1 MKTTARR
8 PRSDSAKAAV
18 QAAQNAALGPLE
30 PPPYVT
36 LRKQD
41 KPHWLAIMKARARHT
56 WDEADLVTAAT
67 MARAQADILMLQAQ
81 VDAEGY
87 VLDGKINL
95 AAQMIETLSKRVV
108 SLSRIL
114 HTHAEAKLG
123 RARDNGK
130 TLALEREAEQAED
143 DDLIPRLVAIK

>member
-8 PRSDSAKAAV
+8 PRSDSSKAAV

-30 PPPYVT
+30 PPAYVT
-36 LRKQD
+36 LRPQD
-41 KPHWLAIMKARARHT
+41 KPFWEAIMKARARHT
-56 WDEADLVTAAT
+56 WDDADLVTAAT
-67 MARAQADILMLQAQ
+67 LARAQADILMLQAQ

-87 VLDGKINL
+87 VVDGKINP
-95 AAQMIETLSKRVV
+95 AAQMIETLAKRVT
-108 SLSRIL
+108 SLSRLL

-130 TLALEREAEQAED
+130 TLALEKEAED
-143 DDLIPRLVAIK
+143 DPLIPTLRAVR

>member
-8 PRSDSAKAAV
+8 PRSDSPKAAV

-30 PPPYVT
+30 PPAFVP
-36 LRKQD
+36 LRPQD
-41 KPHWLAIMKARARHT
+41 KPHWHAIMAARARHT

-67 MARAQADILMLQAQ
+67 LARAQADILMLQAQ

-87 VLDGKINL
+87 VVDGKINP
-95 AAQMIETLSKRVV
+95 AAQMIETLTKRVT
-108 SLSRIL
+108 SLSRLL

-130 TLALEREAEQAED
+130 TLALEKEAED
-143 DDLIPRLVAIK
+143 DPLIPTLRAVR

>member
-1 MKTTARR
+1 MKTTPRR

-30 PPPYVT
+30 PPAYVT
-36 LRKQD
+36 LRPQD
-41 KPHWLAIMKARARHT
+41 KPFWQAIMKARARHT

-67 MARAQADILMLQAQ
+67 LARAQADILTLQAQ
-81 VDAEGY
+81 IDMEGY
-87 VLDGKINL
+87 VIDGKINP
-95 AAQMIETLSKRVV
+95 AAQMLETLSKRVT
-108 SLSRIL
+108 SLSRLL

-130 TLALEREAEQAED
+130 TLALEREAEQD
-143 DDLIPRLVAIK
+143 DDGLIPRLRAVQ

>member
-1 MKTTARR
+1 MKTTPRR

-36 LRKQD
+36 LRPQD
-41 KPHWLAIMKARARHT
+41 RPFWEAIMKARARHT

-67 MARAQADILMLQAQ
+67 LARAQADILTLQAQ
-81 VDAEGY
+81 IDMEGY
-87 VLDGKINL
+87 VIDGKINP
-95 AAQMIETLSKRVV
+95 AAQMLETLSKRVT
-108 SLSRIL
+108 SLSRLL

-130 TLALEREAEQAED
+130 TLALEREAEQD
-143 DDLIPRLVAIK
+143 DDGLIPRLRAVQ